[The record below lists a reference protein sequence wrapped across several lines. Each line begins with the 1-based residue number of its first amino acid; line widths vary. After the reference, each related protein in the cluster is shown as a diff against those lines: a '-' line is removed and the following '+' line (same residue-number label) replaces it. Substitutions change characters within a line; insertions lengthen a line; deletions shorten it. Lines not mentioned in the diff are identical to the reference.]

1 MSHAELID
9 WTNLEQFAA
18 PAVIPAEWTA
28 VIPAAGRASRLAF
41 DQPKILYPVAGR
53 TILEWLLDFVA
64 PNCSRVVIVLSPGGR
79 AAVEPE
85 LERLLPGRFETVI
98 QEVPLGMGD
107 AVHAALPAVHT
118 PRVALIWGDQVALRR
133 ASVEACLRLHAGR
146 LAPALTCPTV
156 VRAHPYIH
164 FDRDDAGTISGLRQA
179 REGDVM
185 PERGE
190 SDTGLFC
197 FQTAALRELVA
208 ASLADP
214 SERGRSTRELNLLPV
229 IPLAARRG
237 LTVLTPHLMTLEET
251 VGINSAADAQ
261 LVESYL
267 HRSHASPGRRE
278 T

>member
-1 MSHAELID
+1 MIVD
-9 WTNLEQFAA
+9 WKNLEQFAA
-18 PAVIPAEWTA
+18 PEVVPAEWTA

-64 PNCSRVVIVLSPGGR
+64 PNCSRIVIVLSPGGR
-79 AAVEPE
+79 EAVEPE
-85 LERLLPGRFETVI
+85 LERLIPGRFETVI

-107 AVHAALPAVHT
+107 AVQAALPAVRT
-118 PRVALIWGDQVALRR
+118 PRVALIWGDQVALQR
-133 ASVEACLRLHAGR
+133 ASVEACLRLHAGP
-146 LAPALTCPTV
+146 LAPAVTCPTV

-164 FDRDDAGTISGLRQA
+164 FDRDADGTLSGLRQA
-179 REGDVM
+179 REGDDM
-185 PERGE
+185 PDQGE
-190 SDTGLFC
+190 SDTGFFC
-197 FQTAALRELVA
+197 FQAAALRALLA
-208 ASLADP
+208 ACLADP
-214 SERGRSTRELNLLPV
+214 NERGRSTGEVNLLPV

-237 LTVLTPHLMTLEET
+237 LTVLTPHLMTLAET

-267 HRSHASPGRRE
+267 HSSHASPGRRE